1 MILSQINSFERFTM
15 RHLKSIV
22 ILFLIAISYQNAN
35 GQIFNEQVYKF
46 SQALGSISSFYVD
59 TVNQDQLVEH
69 AIVEML
75 KKLDPHSVY
84 ISKDEV
90 RAMNEPLQGNFEGIG
105 VQFNLLEDTIFIISP
120 ISGGPSERVGIIAG
134 DRIVKINSQDV
145 AGVGITNTQVRER
158 LMGEKGTEVTVT
170 IKRRN
175 EPSLIDFTITR
186 DKIPIFSLD
195 ASYMVDDETGYIR
208 LNRFSSTTVREFEE
222 AIGKLKEQNM
232 KNLILDLRYNG
243 GGYLQESITLSDHFL
258 DQNKLI
264 VYTEG
269 LNISK
274 MDYTSSRAGAF
285 VDGRL
290 VVMLNEGSASA
301 SEIVAGAVQDWDR
314 GVIIGR
320 RSFGK
325 GLVQRPVNLPDGSMI
340 RLTVARY
347 YTPTGRLIQKPYD
360 QGTAEYGMD
369 AMRRYINGEY
379 FHRDSIPLP
388 DSLRFNTK
396 VNNRPVYGG
405 GGIMPDVF
413 VPLDTTAITPYYNRL
428 VRQQVLNRFIL
439 SYVDRNREQLNRDY
453 PDFSTYKNNFTAGES
468 ILSLLS
474 EYGAEHGVEPNEKDM
489 ELSSGLLSNQIKAL
503 IARDLFDMSE
513 YYEIANFHDNEFLK
527 AMEVISDRRAYNSII
542 RNQSRSADLY

>member
-35 GQIFNEQVYKF
+35 GQIFNEQIYKF

-84 ISKDEV
+84 INKDEV

-503 IARDLFDMSE
+503 IARDLWDMSE
-513 YYEIANFHDNEFLK
+513 YYEIANFQDNEFLK